1 MIADKPIDLQVNYLD
16 ENGNER
22 ELTGPQDLLSYALGS
37 HRSAKSFVEDLF
49 KHLAKQSYDSY
60 SNLNINEL
68 SDMLLERKLT
78 LAELYLKVS
87 LRAATEGFAYRR

>member
-1 MIADKPIDLQVNYLD
+1 M
-16 ENGNER
+16 
-22 ELTGPQDLLSYALGS
+22 
-37 HRSAKSFVEDLF
+37 EDLF
-49 KHLAKQSYDSY
+49 KHLAKQSSDSY
-60 SNLNINEL
+60 SKININEL